1 MVALDAEVAYSDGN
15 FVIIVASMNYNGKK
29 NFFDTYVVE
38 VVIKLGGQYN
48 PDTMLVIKSTI
59 SVGFTA
65 FAHEKYHC
73 DNIIFSPNSCM
84 SLRYCM
90 TMSIPNFSCLEMGD
104 DDRKIQ
110 HYKAKLRLKSRFW
123 IDNGRE

>member
-1 MVALDAEVAYSDGN
+1 MVALDAEVTYSDGN

-38 VVIKLGGQYN
+38 VVIKLGGQFN

-65 FAHEKYHC
+65 FAHEFYHC
-73 DNIIFSPNSCM
+73 DNINFSPNSCVD
-84 SLRYCM
+84 LKDCM
-90 TMSIPNFSCLEMGD
+90 TMFALNF
-104 DDRKIQ
+104 
-110 HYKAKLRLKSRFW
+110 
-123 IDNGRE
+123 

>member
-1 MVALDAEVAYSDGN
+1 MDLVVALDAEVTYSDGN

-65 FAHEKYHC
+65 FAHEFYHC
-73 DNIIFSPNSCM
+73 DNINFSPNSCTN
-84 SLRYCM
+84 LRDCM
-90 TMSIPNFSCLEMGD
+90 IM
-104 DDRKIQ
+104 
-110 HYKAKLRLKSRFW
+110 ARLK
-123 IDNGRE
+123 N

>member
-1 MVALDAEVAYSDGN
+1 MDLVVALDAEVAYSDGN

-65 FAHEKYHC
+65 FAHEFYHC

-84 SLRYCM
+84 NLRDCM
-90 TMSIPNFSCLEMGD
+90 TMASLMT
-104 DDRKIQ
+104 
-110 HYKAKLRLKSRFW
+110 
-123 IDNGRE
+123 